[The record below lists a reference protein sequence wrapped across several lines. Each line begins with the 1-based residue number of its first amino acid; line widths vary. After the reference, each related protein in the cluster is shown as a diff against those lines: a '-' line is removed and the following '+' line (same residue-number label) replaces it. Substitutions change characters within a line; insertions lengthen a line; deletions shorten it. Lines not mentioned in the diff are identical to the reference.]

1 MYEALEQEH
10 KGVPMLALAP
20 EPEDLKKEPEP
31 AAIVTA
37 PWAKFRKM
45 LRGRDSSSPP
55 LDHDVDLCGSRGGTR
70 LHYPSTY

>member
-37 PWAKFRKM
+37 LGGGIKLF
-45 LRGRDSSSPP
+45 
-55 LDHDVDLCGSRGGTR
+55 DVEFAIGQGGPTDKSAR
-70 LHYPSTY
+70 